1 MEKNANK
8 KPRDLSWALPVIL
21 ILVVAVSVLGVIA
34 FIGDIKENTRQKTL
48 DEYNDRVVHFTVF
61 GDGTYSEE
69 KPTYVI
75 DMEVSQEDV
84 RGVMGELVSL
94 GCTPEKI
101 GADVFVKKDTETL
114 RVVTQYPEPVLNL
127 IEAEGYTYTHR
138 YARADMQICDAY
150 AYDAAYGRALQKASL
165 VAESTGLQWRIT
177 DVHETDTYFDQ
188 TTGTTHSRVSM
199 TLAVDGNVN

>member
-21 ILVVAVSVLGVIA
+21 ILVVAVSILGAIA
-34 FIGDIKENTRQKTL
+34 FIGDIKENVRQKTI
-48 DEYNDRVVHFTVF
+48 DEYNDRVVRFTVF
-61 GDGTYSEE
+61 GNGTYSEE

-75 DMEVSQEDV
+75 DMEVSQENV

-101 GADVFVKKDTETL
+101 GADVFVKKDTETI
-114 RVVTQYPEPVLNL
+114 RIVTKFPEPVLKFVD
-127 IEAEGYTYTHR
+127 AEGYAYAHR
-138 YARADMQICDAY
+138 YAREDKRLCDAY
-150 AYDAAYGRALQKASL
+150 AYDDAYALALQKASL

-177 DVHETDTYFDQ
+177 DVQETDTYFDQ
-188 TTGTTHSRVSM
+188 TTGVTHSRVSM

>member
-48 DEYNDRVVHFTVF
+48 DEYNDRVVRFTVF

-84 RGVMGELVSL
+84 RGVSL
-94 GCTPEKI
+94 CP
-101 GADVFVKKDTETL
+101 
-114 RVVTQYPEPVLNL
+114 
-127 IEAEGYTYTHR
+127 
-138 YARADMQICDAY
+138 
-150 AYDAAYGRALQKASL
+150 
-165 VAESTGLQWRIT
+165 
-177 DVHETDTYFDQ
+177 
-188 TTGTTHSRVSM
+188 
-199 TLAVDGNVN
+199 LAVRQKRSGRTCSSRRIRKQSAS